1 MTMTTPEL
9 RVLLMSAEFTN
20 SGTGFHRV
28 NFRVSRGRGKP
39 MQDVA
44 VLVSVDAYRKLATQL
59 ARARIPLPKPRA
71 AAASVARWEVTM
83 RYEDHGSVPS
93 TLTIT
98 DQQPRRARRR
108 APSTS
113 AASPSPADD
122 GILPCPVRK
131 TGAPVA

>member
-1 MTMTTPEL
+1 MTMATPEL

-44 VLVSVDAYRKLATQL
+44 VLISVDATQL
-59 ARARIPLPKPRA
+59 AHAHIPLPNREQLLKA
-71 AAASVARWEVTM
+71 WARWEVTM
-83 RYEDHGSVPS
+83 RYEDHGSVSS

-98 DQQPRRARRR
+98 
-108 APSTS
+108 TS
-113 AASPSPADD
+113 NLDEVGAYAVDFSRVA
-122 GILPCPVRK
+122 I
-131 TGAPVA
+131 TG